1 MLASISPLGERARGN
16 RWGWTVLVFSLAAT
30 AAGTVLGACLGLVGS
45 LATSAGGAGDAG
57 PVRLG
62 LLAGLAVVAGLADLA
77 GPGRVPT
84 LRRQVNE
91 DWVARF
97 RWWVYGAGFGVQL
110 GAGVTTIVTT
120 ATVYAWMAAA
130 VLGGSV
136 AAGAVVGASFGLA
149 RSLPFVAVAGVDGPD
164 ELRAMLR
171 RLTSWAPAGRL
182 GAACASLAV
191 GTTLACGLSW
201 RGWA

>member
-30 AAGTVLGACLGLVGS
+30 ATGMVLGAFLGLVGS
-45 LATSAGGAGDAG
+45 LAGGAGPAG
-57 PVRLG
+57 HVRLG
-62 LLAGLAVVAGLADLA
+62 LLAGVAVLAGLADLA
-77 GPGRVPT
+77 GPGRLPT

-130 VLGGSV
+130 VLGGSL
-136 AAGAVVGASFGLA
+136 AAGAVVGAAFGVA
-149 RSLPFVAVAGVDGPD
+149 RSLPFMAVAGVEGPD
-164 ELRAMLR
+164 ELRGMIR

-182 GAACASLAV
+182 AAAWASLAV